1 MFDIGDVIDRTII
14 SIEKQDGR
22 KVIHY
27 YAYSWYAYDSS
38 DTPFRFCEYTG
49 FIVDLERALKYGIS
63 CYEGEFQEEITQY
76 IDDCTEEE
84 CKKNY
89 AHYDNGKPPKFI
101 SEKDVSMATPYGV
114 YILIDTPPY
123 GEMNKVVRYGDD
135 CDMVIPSRPINFNEI
150 GITAFDEASYEL
162 FNVIKKYAEIIGC
175 SIVPDDEDG
184 IDFCTVKEIEEAIF
198 KTFKDAG
205 VEFVS

>member
-1 MFDIGDVIDRTII
+1 MFDISDVIDRTII

-49 FIVDLERALKYGIS
+49 FIVDLEKALKYGIS

-114 YILIDTPPY
+114 YILIDTPKY
-123 GEMNKVVRYGDD
+123 EEMNKVVRYGDD
-135 CDMVIPSRPINFNEI
+135 CDMIIPPHPINLTELD
-150 GITAFDEASYEL
+150 ITVFDEVEHEL
-162 FNVIKKYAEIIGC
+162 FDVIKRYAEIIGC
-175 SIVPDDEDG
+175 AIVPDDEG
-184 IDFCTVKEIEEAIF
+184 AIDFCNVKEIAEKILESFEDTGVIF
-198 KTFKDAG
+198 
-205 VEFVS
+205 E